1 MANFLKKMIEN
12 DKKELRRL
20 EKIADKIDAHAS
32 AMEQLSDE
40 QLREKTDEFKARYQK
55 GETLDELLPEAFA
68 VVREAAKRVLGLFP
82 YRVQLMGGIVLH
94 DGNIP
99 EMRTG
104 EGKTLTATMPVY
116 LNTLSGEG
124 VHVVTVNEYLAT
136 RDSNEMGELYNFLGL
151 SVGLNINS
159 KSSDEKREAYNCDI
173 TYSTN
178 NELGFDYLRDNMVV
192 YRSQMVQRPLNYAI
206 VDEVDSILID
216 EARTPLIISGQAEK
230 STALYTRADNFV
242 KRLKEDEDYKIDI
255 QSKTIGLTEAGIEK
269 AEQTFG
275 LDNLYDIE
283 NTALTHHLDQALRA
297 NYIMLL
303 DIDYVVQDNKVLIV
317 DQFTGRIM
325 DGRRYSD
332 GLHQAIEAKEGVEIE
347 DETKTM
353 ATITFQNYFRMYKK
367 LAGMTGTAK
376 TEEEE
381 FREIYNIQV
390 IQIPTNRPIIRD
402 DRPDLLYPTLESKFN
417 AVVEDIKERYH
428 KGQPVLVGTVAVE
441 TSELLSDKLNAAKI
455 PHEVLNAKNHFK
467 EAEIIMNAGQ
477 KGAVTIATNMA
488 GRGTDIKLGLG
499 VLELGGLAVI
509 GTERHESR
517 RIDNQL
523 RGRAGRQGDPGV
535 SQFYLSLEDDLMKR
549 FGSERIKTFLE
560 RMNVQEEDAVIQ
572 SKMFTRQ
579 VESAQKRVEGNNYDT
594 RKNVLQYDDV
604 MREQREVIY
613 AQRQEVIMEEN
624 DLSDVLMGMVKRTI
638 GRVVDSHTQLE
649 KEEWNLDGIVDF
661 AASTLVHEDTIS
673 KKDLENKSAEEIKDY
688 LVARAQEVFEEKS
701 QQLNGQEQLLEF
713 EKVVILRV
721 VDTKWT
727 DHIDAMDQ
735 LRQSVGLRAYGQN
748 NPLVEYQTEGYSM
761 YNNMVGSIE
770 YEVTRL
776 FMKSEIR
783 QNVQREQVAQG
794 QAEHPETE
802 QDAAAQS
809 NTSAKRQPVRVDK
822 KVGRNDL
829 CPCGSGK
836 KFKNCHG
843 RNA

>member
-116 LNTLSGEG
+116 LNALSGEG

-649 KEEWNLDGIVDF
+649 KEEWNLGGIVDF